1 MAVFMRL
8 WDAYGQGRL
17 DDALDLIDPAASCAH
32 RSPAACIAAT
42 TARAR
47 GDGRLPAAL
56 EERHLDGV
64 AAIVATA

>member
-17 DDALDLIDPAASCAH
+17 DDALELIDPAASCAH

-47 GDGRLPAAL
+47 R
-56 EERHLDGV
+56 
-64 AAIVATA
+64 

>member
-8 WDAYGQGRL
+8 WDAHGQGRL

-32 RSPAACIAAT
+32 RSPAAWIAAT

-47 GDGRLPAAL
+47 RWPTSGGAGR
-56 EERHLDGV
+56 
-64 AAIVATA
+64 ATP